1 MRGAKGGLAGEDL
14 FKRVLPETGSKV
26 TAVGFLDFD
35 QLLAL
40 AERTGLDASTAYQAI
55 RADLRRVRA
64 LGFSSAGSGGNTTAE
79 IRFDIP

>member
-1 MRGAKGGLAGEDL
+1 
-14 FKRVLPETGSKV
+14 GSV
-26 TAVGFLDFD
+26 TAVGFVDFD

-40 AERTGLDASTAYQAI
+40 AERTGLNSSKAYRGI

-64 LGFSSAGSGGNTTAE
+64 VGFSSTGSGGDTTAE